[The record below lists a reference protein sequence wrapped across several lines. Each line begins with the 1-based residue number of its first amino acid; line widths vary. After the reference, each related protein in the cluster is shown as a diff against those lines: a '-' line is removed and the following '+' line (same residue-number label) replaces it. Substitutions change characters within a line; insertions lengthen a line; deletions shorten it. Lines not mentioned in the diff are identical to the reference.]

1 MLVAEA
7 VVVMITYLVE
17 LEELAVVEL
26 EIQEVM
32 DQLQLELQTLEVA
45 AVEHTMLLQ
54 QLVEKEL

>member
-1 MLVAEA
+1 
-7 VVVMITYLVE
+7 MITYLVD

-32 DQLQLELQTLEVA
+32 EQLQLELQTLAEAV
-45 AVEHTMLLQ
+45 VEHTMLLQ